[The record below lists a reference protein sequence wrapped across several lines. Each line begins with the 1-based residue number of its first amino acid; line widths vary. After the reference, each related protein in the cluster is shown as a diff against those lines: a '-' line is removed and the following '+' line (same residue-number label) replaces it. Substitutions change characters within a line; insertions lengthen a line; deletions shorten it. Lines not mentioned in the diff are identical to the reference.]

1 MEIIGETQDDAVG
14 EAFDKTA
21 KLLNLPY
28 PGGPLVDKY
37 AQQGNPLAF
46 AFPLS
51 EMPGFN
57 FSFSG
62 IKTSILYFLQDK
74 SKHNPQFVQE
84 NLADICASVQHT
96 LIKML
101 LQKLRK
107 AAKQTGISEVAIAG
121 GVSANSGLRGALLE
135 MGEKEHWNVYI
146 PRFEYCTDNAA
157 MIAMAAHFKYL
168 KGEFSEQTISPM
180 PRMAF

>member
-1 MEIIGETQDDAVG
+1 M
-14 EAFDKTA
+14 
-21 KLLNLPY
+21 
-28 PGGPLVDKY
+28 
-37 AQQGNPLAF
+37 
-46 AFPLS
+46 
-51 EMPGFN
+51 
-57 FSFSG
+57 
-62 IKTSILYFLQDK
+62 
-74 SKHNPQFVQE
+74 
-84 NLADICASVQHT
+84 ADICASVQHT

-107 AAKQTGISEVAIAG
+107 AAKQTGISEIAIAG
-121 GVSANSGLRGALLE
+121 GVSANSGLRNALLE
-135 MGEKEHWNVYI
+135 TGEKEHWNVYI